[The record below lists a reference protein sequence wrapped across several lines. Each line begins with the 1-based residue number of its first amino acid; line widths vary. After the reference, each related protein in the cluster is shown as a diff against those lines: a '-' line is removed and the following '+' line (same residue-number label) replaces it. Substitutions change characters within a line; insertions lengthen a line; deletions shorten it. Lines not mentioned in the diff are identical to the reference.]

1 MSIELWIG
9 IAILVFGLV
18 IGIPVAF
25 SFASAALFLIV
36 SLNIN
41 PSFLMPY
48 GYSKVTAITLLCMP
62 MFIIAGNI
70 MKHGKIGDALIGFVE
85 HFIGK
90 SKSALGVVTAVSC
103 AVFGAIAGSAAATIS
118 CIGSIM
124 APKLRDRG
132 YPRGVAASL
141 IAASS
146 VLGLL
151 IPPSS
156 QQVIY
161 AWASGTSVLACF
173 LATVIPGLMVTTL
186 FCVVQHFQVRK
197 LNMVGNYT
205 SATEGM
211 TFGKKFTYALPALF
225 MPVIILG
232 GIYSGIM
239 TPTEAAAVAAFYCIP
254 VAIFIY
260 KGIRFKQM
268 KGVMVESGAS
278 AGSIIIMLISS
289 QIFGRI
295 LVLQKVPDALLNLLK
310 LVSDE
315 PAVIMLMVNLIMVCI
330 GMLMDDGSGIML
342 SATLLLP
349 VVQQVGYHPV
359 HFAAILGVNLG
370 MGLTTPPMASMLYY
384 GAQICDAPVGEML
397 KPTLQ
402 LIFFAWIPTLLL
414 TIFFPEMALFLPR
427 LAGRL

>member
-1 MSIELWIG
+1 MSIHLWIG
-9 IAILVFGLV
+9 IAILILCLV

-25 SFASAALFLIV
+25 SFASASFYLIV
-36 SLNIN
+36 TLKIN
-41 PSFLMPY
+41 PDFLMPY
-48 GYSKVTAITLLCMP
+48 GYSKVTAVTLLCMP

-70 MKHGKIGDALIGFVE
+70 MKDGKIGDALIGFIE
-85 HFIGK
+85 HFIGN
-90 SKSALGVVTAVSC
+90 SKSALGVVTSVSC
-103 AVFGAIAGSAAATIS
+103 AVFGSIAGSAAATIS

-124 APKLRDRG
+124 APKLRDKG

-141 IAASS
+141 ISASC

-161 AWASGTSVLACF
+161 AWASGASVLACF
-173 LATVIPGLMVTTL
+173 LATVIPGLMVMTL
-186 FCVVQHFQVRK
+186 FCVVQHMQVRK
-197 LNMVGNYT
+197 CSMVDKYT
-205 SATEGM
+205 SATKGLS
-211 TFGKKFTYALPALF
+211 FGKKFTFALPALL

-254 VAIFIY
+254 VAVFVY
-260 KGIRFKQM
+260 KGIRLKDV
-268 KGVMVESGAS
+268 KNVMVESGAS
-278 AGSIIIMLISS
+278 AGSIIVMLISS

-295 LVLQKVPDALLNLLK
+295 LVLQKVPDALLSMLK
-310 LVSDE
+310 MVSDK
-315 PAVIMLMVNLIMVCI
+315 PLIIMLMVNLIMIII

-349 VVQQVGYHPV
+349 VVQQVGYHPI

-402 LIFFAWIPTLLL
+402 LILFAWIPTLIL
-414 TIFFPEMALFLPR
+414 TILFPEMALFLPR

>member
-1 MSIELWIG
+1 MSIHVWIG
-9 IAILVFGLV
+9 IAIL
-18 IGIPVAF
+18 IGFLILGVPVAF
-25 SFASAALFLIV
+25 SFASAAFYLIV
-36 SLNIN
+36 TLHIN

-48 GYSKVTAITLLCMP
+48 GYSKVTAVTLLCMP

-70 MKHGKIGDALIGFVE
+70 MKSGKIGDALIGFVE

-90 SKSALGVVTAVSC
+90 SKSGLGAVTAVSC
-103 AVFGAIAGSAAATIS
+103 AVFGSIAGSAAATIS

-141 IAASS
+141 IAGSS

-156 QQVIY
+156 QQVLY
-161 AWASGTSVLACF
+161 AWASGASVLACF
-173 LATVIPGLMVTTL
+173 LATVIPGVLLMSL
-186 FCVVQHFQVRK
+186 FCLVQHMQVRK
-197 LNMVGNYT
+197 IDMSNRYI
-205 SATEGM
+205 SAVEGKSFGQKL
-211 TFGKKFTYALPALF
+211 TFAIPALL

-239 TPTEAAAVAAFYCIP
+239 TPVEAAAVAALYCIP
-254 VAIFIY
+254 VAIYVY
-260 KGIRFKQM
+260 KGIKWKAM
-268 KGVMVESGAS
+268 KPVMVESGAS
-278 AGSIIIMLISS
+278 AGSIIVMLISS

-295 LVLQKVPDALLNLLK
+295 LVLQKVPDMLLGIFTT
-310 LVSDE
+310 VSDN
-315 PAVIMLMVNLIMVCI
+315 PLIVMLMLNVIMMIV

-342 SATLLLP
+342 CATLLLP
-349 VVQQVGYHPV
+349 IAQGMGYHPV

-397 KPTLQ
+397 KPTMQ
-402 LIFFAWIPTLLL
+402 LILFAWIPTLVL
-414 TIFFPEMALFLPR
+414 TVLFPEMALFLPR
-427 LAGRL
+427 LMGRL